1 MSSKT
6 IDPITHRLDSLE
18 TRFAF
23 QEDLVQQLDDVI
35 RSQADQIDRLER
47 EVLKIRTELTHETEQ
62 EAPPEEQ
69 VPPTT
74 STSRTSE
81 DPYRNYM
88 R

>member
-1 MSSKT
+1 MSSNT

-69 VPPTT
+69 VPPH
-74 STSRTSE
+74 
-81 DPYRNYM
+81 Y
-88 R
+88 

>member
-1 MSSKT
+1 MSSKKN
-6 IDPITHRLDSLE
+6 DPITHRLDSLE

-69 VPPTT
+69 VPPH
-74 STSRTSE
+74 
-81 DPYRNYM
+81 Y
-88 R
+88 